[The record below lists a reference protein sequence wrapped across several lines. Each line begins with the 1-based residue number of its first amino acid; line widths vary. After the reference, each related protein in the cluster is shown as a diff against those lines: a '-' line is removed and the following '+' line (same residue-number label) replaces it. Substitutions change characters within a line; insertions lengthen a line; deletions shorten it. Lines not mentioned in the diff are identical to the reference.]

1 MTEEMTPQ
9 DQPQDRAHTEEAWRE
24 VGRQFQE
31 LGQSLA
37 SAFRATVESDEGRRH
52 LRNMQAGVQAMA
64 DEVNQAIHEAS
75 ASPQA
80 TEARVKAEKAA
91 TTARF
96 ATEEAFQDAR
106 PQILAA
112 LRQVNAELQ
121 KLIAR
126 MDEKRPPAG

>member
-1 MTEEMTPQ
+1 MTEETTPQ
-9 DQPQDRAHTEEAWRE
+9 AQDRARTEEAWRE
-24 VGRQFQE
+24 VGKQFQE

-37 SAFRATVESDEGRRH
+37 SAFRATVDSDEGRRH
-52 LRNMQAGVQAMA
+52 LQNMQAGVQAMA
-64 DEVNQAIHEAS
+64 DEVSQAIREAS
-75 ASPQA
+75 VSPRA
-80 TEARVKAEKAA
+80 TEVRVKAEKAA

-96 ATEEAFQDAR
+96 ATEDAFQEAR

-112 LRQVNAELQ
+112 LRQVNTELQ

>member
-1 MTEEMTPQ
+1 MTDESKS
-9 DQPQDRAHTEEAWRE
+9 QDRTTTEDAWRE
-24 VGRQFQE
+24 VGKQFQE

-37 SAFRATVESDEGRRH
+37 TAFRATVESDEGRRH
-52 LRNMQAGVQAMA
+52 LQNMQAGVQAMA
-64 DEVNQAIHEAS
+64 EEVNQALKEAS
-75 ASPQA
+75 ASPRA
-80 TEARVKAEKAA
+80 TEVRVKAEKAA

-112 LRQVNAELQ
+112 LRQVNGELQ

-126 MDEKRPPAG
+126 MDQKRPPAP

>member
-1 MTEEMTPQ
+1 MPEETA
-9 DQPQDRAHTEEAWRE
+9 PQDRAGTEEAWRE
-24 VGRQFQE
+24 VGKQFQE

-37 SAFRATVESDEGRRH
+37 AAFRATVDSDEGQRH
-52 LRNMQAGVQAMA
+52 LRNIQTGVQAMA
-64 DEVNQAIHEAS
+64 DDVSQAIREAS
-75 ASPQA
+75 VSPRA
-80 TEARVKAEKAA
+80 TDVRVKAEKAA

-96 ATEEAFQDAR
+96 ATEEAFQESR

-112 LRQVNAELQ
+112 LRQVNTELQ

>member
-1 MTEEMTPQ
+1 MPEETT
-9 DQPQDRAHTEEAWRE
+9 PQDRAHTEEAWRE
-24 VGRQFQE
+24 VGKQFQE

-37 SAFRATVESDEGRRH
+37 SAFRATVDSDEGRRH
-52 LRNMQAGVQAMA
+52 LQNMQAGLQAMA
-64 DEVNQAIHEAS
+64 DEVNQAIRDAS
-75 ASPQA
+75 VSPRA
-80 TEARVKAEKAA
+80 TDVRVKAEKAA

-96 ATEEAFQDAR
+96 VTEEAFQEAR

-112 LRQVNAELQ
+112 LRQVNTELQ

>member
-1 MTEEMTPQ
+1 MPEETT
-9 DQPQDRAHTEEAWRE
+9 PQDRARTEEAWRE
-24 VGRQFQE
+24 VGKQFQE

-37 SAFRATVESDEGRRH
+37 SAFRATVDSDEGRRH
-52 LRNMQAGVQAMA
+52 LQNMQAGVQAMA
-64 DEVNQAIHEAS
+64 DEVNQAIREAS
-75 ASPQA
+75 VSPRA
-80 TEARVKAEKAA
+80 TEVLVKAEKAA

-112 LRQVNAELQ
+112 LRQINTELQ

>member
-1 MTEEMTPQ
+1 MTEETTPQ
-9 DQPQDRAHTEEAWRE
+9 AQDRARTEEAWRE
-24 VGRQFQE
+24 VGKQFQE

-37 SAFRATVESDEGRRH
+37 SAFRATVDSEEGRRH
-52 LRNMQAGVQAMA
+52 LQNMQAGVQAMA
-64 DEVNQAIHEAS
+64 DEVSQAIREAS
-75 ASPQA
+75 VSPRA
-80 TEARVKAEKAA
+80 TEVRVKAEKAA

-96 ATEEAFQDAR
+96 ATEDAFQEAR

-112 LRQVNAELQ
+112 LRQVNTELQ